1 MKIALLIEENLV
13 EVIPVQGLSVGV
25 RLGLSDQILEDVM
38 LLLELKETMTQEEW
52 EEFLKKEFRL

>member
-1 MKIALLIEENLV
+1 VKIALLIEENLV